1 MGVLLRIAGAQR
13 QGLHFACALLMTFA
27 LPLDCALQNPE
38 AYKVK
43 EDIARLQRRIKSGE
57 KVGGWV
63 GGWLA
68 GWLQGSRCCCSAA
81 TAGAASGPDMLACRL

>member
-57 KVGGWV
+57 KVGGRV
-63 GGWLA
+63 
-68 GWLQGSRCCCSAA
+68 QGSHCCCCAA
-81 TAGAASGPDMLACRL
+81 TAGTAGGSDMLACTL